1 MDLTITF
8 HHISVFE
15 TFCKWFLDEAAVKT
29 EPWLDAKE
37 KGGSRRMLITVVA
50 LPTLGYI
57 DHHRLE
63 TYEELSGEQSNID
76 LFRNL
81 TFRFSCEGKPTGLY
95 ADLDYDC
102 RVFHVCD
109 DLGKGFPAIC
119 PNNTIF
125 DQRERVCS
133 DEERVDCEHANEWF
147 YLNEL
152 PFSMEMTEENHI
164 KSEEKEEVPSVLP
177 LLLS

>member
-1 MDLTITF
+1 
-8 HHISVFE
+8 
-15 TFCKWFLDEAAVKT
+15 
-29 EPWLDAKE
+29 
-37 KGGSRRMLITVVA
+37 MLITVVA